1 MGELQTSFGGQ
12 RWTSIWEFCVDVPAY
27 LFGRAN
33 KVSRS
38 RRTCSCTY
46 FIIILLLSVRP
57 SSAAQQQWIQFPMI
71 ARPGEKYF
79 AATTWPFSHH
89 RLSKLGYIFFFLVSL
104 LSFLLDVVQPCN
116 RYWLVRGRPQLKMF
130 LSKLNGTALEPSHPY
145 SSRLLRP
152 ATETINLHNIG
163 PAPDSFQ
170 ARLLG
175 DITKTKETNSCCIPP
190 CTRRNNDG
198 SKKKN
203 NL

>member
-1 MGELQTSFGGQ
+1 MYLCVIHAEVKRNNRKSETDVMFRLVSMTWVNYKQVLEGSGG
-12 RWTSIWEFCVDVPAY
+12 RLYGNFVCVDVPEC

-79 AATTWPFSHH
+79 AARTWPFSHH

-104 LSFLLDVVQPCN
+104 LSFLLDVGQP
-116 RYWLVRGRPQLKMF
+116 
-130 LSKLNGTALEPSHPY
+130 
-145 SSRLLRP
+145 
-152 ATETINLHNIG
+152 IDIG
-163 PAPDSFQ
+163 
-170 ARLLG
+170 
-175 DITKTKETNSCCIPP
+175 
-190 CTRRNNDG
+190 
-198 SKKKN
+198 
-203 NL
+203 

>member
-1 MGELQTSFGGQ
+1 
-12 RWTSIWEFCVDVPAY
+12 
-27 LFGRAN
+27 
-33 KVSRS
+33 
-38 RRTCSCTY
+38 
-46 FIIILLLSVRP
+46 
-57 SSAAQQQWIQFPMI
+57 MI

-79 AATTWPFSHH
+79 AARTWPFSHH

-130 LSKLNGTALEPSHPY
+130 LSKLNGTAIEPSHPY
-145 SSRLLRP
+145 SSQLLRP

-198 SKKKN
+198 SKKKTIYSDVIN
-203 NL
+203 EEKAQERERERLGNMSLASLSKIPRPL